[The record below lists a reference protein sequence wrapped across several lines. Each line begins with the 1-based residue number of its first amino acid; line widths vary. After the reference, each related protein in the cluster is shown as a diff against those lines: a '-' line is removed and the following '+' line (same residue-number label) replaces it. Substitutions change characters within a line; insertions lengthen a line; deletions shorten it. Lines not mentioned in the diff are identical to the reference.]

1 MAQSTFMENEIA
13 ERISLMSPEEVR
25 EYLNIVREA
34 NNNFLDN
41 FFAMLIA
48 GHDKDDQKF
57 IDAFDK
63 LGHCVVE
70 FQLVIIDYWAKQ
82 DFTPLTSDRK

>member
-1 MAQSTFMENEIA
+1 MAKSTFMENEIT

-25 EYLNIVREA
+25 EYLDIVRAA
-34 NNNFLDN
+34 NNAFLEN

-63 LGHCVVE
+63 LVHCVME
-70 FQLVIIDYWAKQ
+70 FQLVIIDYWAKR
-82 DFTPLTSDRK
+82 DLHH